1 LLFFIA
7 LFTPATAYTTDI
19 TVTKLAADCLTVID
33 KQTVSYQ
40 WMRDNLPV
48 LGDGTTHY
56 YLQGPVF
63 VDDLTNETHEQ
74 ELRWNPDED
83 TNCYPDKDF
92 GALRGTNITALCNLV
107 GGMSPGEEVK
117 VQSSDGWY
125 RKFAYANVY
134 TPPAKTGPM
143 VIAWEK
149 NGQYPSDA
157 GYFDGMRLVWFA
169 DTSTNPWGEHV
180 FGNYDWY
187 ESAAPQYWYY
197 YTSGTENYPTTTG
210 LSGQVVSDLII
221 YSKSSVP
228 QPVADFTANARTGHL
243 INSDFE
249 TGVFPPWTNSS
260 GSTIHTGSAT
270 YRKGSA
276 SVKLAAPVGG
286 SASITQSVD
295 LTNVGIINLWRYQ
308 FGATGKYVE
317 VLIDSTVIANY
328 TETSTISNKYE
339 LIEITKYGFTGTHS
353 IKVNAVNTGS
363 SLFTT
368 YVDDVFDFGP
378 STSGPAPL
386 TVQFKDLSTGM
397 EDSAHTS
404 WAWDFQNDG
413 STDSTSQNPLNTYL
427 TDGNYAVKLTV
438 TNAGGTDG
446 EIKSTYIRVGPIT
459 PAPVANFTATPRTGT
474 APLTVQFN
482 DTSTN
487 LPTTGKWA
495 YKNATAGWTQFSTE
509 RNVTYSLPAGTY
521 DINFTATNAG
531 GSDDEVKTGYIVVSA
546 AIPAPVANFTATP
559 RSGTAPLTVQFN
571 DTSSNSPV
579 SWKWTYKNATTG
591 WTQFSTI
598 RNATFTFGAGTYDV
612 NFTAT
617 NAGGSD
623 DEVKTG
629 YIVVSAAIPAPVANF
644 TATPRTGTA
653 PLSVQFNDTSTN
665 TPTTWKWSYK
675 NATVG
680 WTQFSTIRN
689 ATFTFGTGTYDV
701 NLTATNGGGSDD
713 EIKTGYISASEIPFI
728 DVDVTG
734 SVDNWIFL
742 AGTNDDTTSVD
753 MTIATNLNS
762 WSISMRDALDGGK
775 PAGTAGKMTEWTP
788 GGSYTPSGKSLAN
801 SLQIKSGTGSYL
813 SVSGTS
819 QALQTGAAHA
829 VSYDL
834 GLRQAITVTDPALEG
849 NNRYHIVITVTG
861 GAT

>member
-1 LLFFIA
+1 
-7 LFTPATAYTTDI
+7 
-19 TVTKLAADCLTVID
+19 
-33 KQTVSYQ
+33 
-40 WMRDNLPV
+40 MRDNLPV

-134 TPPAKTGPM
+134 TPPARTGPM

-187 ESAAPQYWYY
+187 VSAAPQYWYY

-228 QPVADFTANARTGHL
+228 SPVADFTANARTGHL

-249 TGVFPPWTNSS
+249 TGVFSPWTNSS
-260 GSTIHTGSAT
+260 GATIHTGSAT

-286 SASITQSVD
+286 TASITQSAD

-317 VLIDSTVIANY
+317 VLVDSTVIANY

-339 LIEITKYGFTGTHS
+339 IIDITKYGFTGTHA

-363 SLFTT
+363 SLFTS
-368 YVDDVFDFGP
+368 YVDEIFDFGP
-378 STSGPAPL
+378 GTSGPAPL

-397 EDSAHTS
+397 EDPARTS
-404 WAWDFQNDG
+404 WVWDFQNDG
-413 STDSTSQNPLNTYL
+413 GTDSTSQNPLYTYT

-438 TNAGGTDG
+438 TNAGGTDS
-446 EIKSTYIRVGPIT
+446 EIKTTYIRVGTIT
-459 PAPVANFTATPRTGT
+459 PSPVANFTATPRTGSAPLTVQFNDTSTNSPVSWKWAYKNATAGWTQFSTVNNVTFSFPAGTYDINLTAINAGGNDDEVKTGYIVVSAATLAPVANFTATPRTGTSLLAVQFNDTSTNSPTSWKWAYKNATIGWTQFSVVRNATFSFGAGTYDINLTATNAGGSDDEIKTGYIVVSAATLAPVANFTAMPRTGT

-487 LPTTGKWA
+487 SPASWKWA
-495 YKNATAGWTQFSTE
+495 YKNATAGWTQFSTV
-509 RNVTYSLPAGTY
+509 RNVTYSFPAGTY
-521 DINFTATNAG
+521 DIN
-531 GSDDEVKTGYIVVSA
+531 
-546 AIPAPVANFTATP
+546 
-559 RSGTAPLTVQFN
+559 
-571 DTSSNSPV
+571 
-579 SWKWTYKNATTG
+579 
-591 WTQFSTI
+591 
-598 RNATFTFGAGTYDV
+598 
-612 NFTAT
+612 
-617 NAGGSD
+617 
-623 DEVKTG
+623 
-629 YIVVSAAIPAPVANF
+629 
-644 TATPRTGTA
+644 
-653 PLSVQFNDTSTN
+653 
-665 TPTTWKWSYK
+665 
-675 NATVG
+675 
-680 WTQFSTIRN
+680 
-689 ATFTFGTGTYDV
+689 
-701 NLTATNGGGSDD
+701 LTATNPSGSDD
-713 EIKTGYISASEIPFI
+713 EIKIGYITASEIPYI

-742 AGTNDDTTSVD
+742 TGTNEDTTSVD
-753 MTIATNLNS
+753 MIIATNLNS
-762 WSISMRDALDGGK
+762 WSVSMRDALDGSK
-775 PAGTAGKMTEWTP
+775 PAGTGGKMAEWTP
-788 GGSYTPSGKSLAN
+788 GSGYIPSGKSLAN
-801 SLQIKSGTGSYL
+801 ALQVKSGTGSYL
-813 SVSGTS
+813 SVSTTA
-819 QALQTGAAHA
+819 QTLQTGTVHA
-829 VSYDL
+829 ISYDL
-834 GLRQAITVTDPALEG
+834 GLRQVITGTDPALEG
-849 NNRYHIVITVTG
+849 NNRYHMVITVTG